1 MQKIDAYNLSREA
14 WEHIIDQW
22 IIGQNSERDRKILK
36 RRLLDGVTFDRLADE
51 FMLSRPQIERIVYKG
66 QTKVF
71 AHTK

>member
-1 MQKIDAYNLSREA
+1 MQKLDAFNLSRGQ
-14 WEHIIDQW
+14 WEFLIDQW
-22 IIGQNSERDRKILK
+22 IIGQNSERDRQIMK
-36 RRLLDGVTFDRLADE
+36 RRLLDGVSFDRLADE